1 MVLRRKSA
9 QGPWGILQSRR
20 SAGDDVDSQSGPLLL
35 LLRHSYYVVFV
46 SLEGFVESGKLD
58 GLP

>member
-1 MVLRRKSA
+1 MVLRQESA
-9 QGPWGILQSRR
+9 QGSWDILQSRR

-35 LLRHSYYVVFV
+35 LLRHGYYVVLI